1 MSRRLPVIPSMR
13 CDSGCGRCCGPAPVT
28 KAELRTI
35 QAYVARRG
43 ITPVSQG
50 ITCPLYID
58 GNCSVYQVRPLICR
72 AFGHVEGLKCALDYD
87 VPANWLDRKLRK
99 HKVAY
104 TTMDLL
110 TR

>member
-1 MSRRLPVIPSMR
+1 MR

-28 KAELRTI
+28 KAELKTI

-50 ITCPLYID
+50 LTCPLYLN
-58 GNCSVYQVRPLICR
+58 GECSVYQVRPLICR
-72 AFGHVEGLKCALDYD
+72 AFGHVDKLQCVKGYD
-87 VPANWLDRKLRK
+87 VPMAGLDRKLRK
-99 HKVAY
+99 LKVAY
-104 TTMDLL
+104 TTMDVL